1 MTLDDLAR
9 QPMTPARAVTL
20 ALEAAADS
28 APNFDIGRFWM
39 RLHELGY
46 VVVPRPAR
54 IDGSD
59 RG

>member
-54 IDGSD
+54 IDG
-59 RG
+59 